1 MVRLHIIDEKVST
14 LKETSYDK
22 HNKEYMVDSKLQVC
36 SFDAVKE
43 WYIGNNIPLVNPN
56 PKSND
61 VLFFGNDECFF
72 IEFKNG
78 KIDNKVN
85 FELNKKIYD
94 SLFILFDLKYED
106 KNGVLVNSIS
116 YTRSKMN
123 YILVYNEEKN
133 SQPGFTN
140 QTKEGFERQKARRT
154 DSKHRDILYKSV
166 RNLANEDLIKFGLD
180 QFENYLFKNVYTFTV
195 EEFEERFIKKQT

>member
-1 MVRLHIIDEKVST
+1 MMFCFSEMMSV
-14 LKETSYDK
+14 
-22 HNKEYMVDSKLQVC
+22 
-36 SFDAVKE
+36 
-43 WYIGNNIPLVNPN
+43 
-56 PKSND
+56 
-61 VLFFGNDECFF
+61 FF

-94 SLFILFDLKYED
+94 SLFILFDLNYKD
-106 KNGVLVNSIS
+106 RNGDLVTSIS

-133 SQPGFTN
+133 SQARYTN
-140 QTKEGFERQKARRT
+140 QTKEGFERQKVERRE
-154 DSKHRDILYKSV
+154 SKYRDKLYKTM
-166 RNLANEDLIKFGLD
+166 RNLANKELIKFGFD

-195 EEFEERFIKKQT
+195 EEFEERFIKRQ